1 MAQPRRRCRGE
12 DRGAPTILGDQP
24 SVAANRT
31 CQFGASARWSRN
43 VPAAISP
50 IASSFFQLNG
60 SLKKTNPT
68 SNTSSVEV
76 PPITN
81 DEVTLSPLAYASKVN
96 KLTVAVA
103 TPTTTSDTALFPEKL
118 SGAPVALTVRASA
131 TLMRKAM
138 PVTMA
143 VPSAGGV
150 PEDPSRAATMYVAIE
165 TPAPTAYQ
173 NARLDT
179 LASPSFP
186 ISRASLSPPTQCR
199 SAKARAILPQTHQYA
214 TVGAAES
221 WRGGRGTDERR
232 TPVLPWGDMAID
244 EPTTRQYVERVWDA
258 SVIRTLTEYI
268 RIPAKSPM
276 FDAQWKEHGH
286 IDRAVSLLQEWSEKR
301 PIEGLR
307 LDVVRLDGRTPV
319 ILMDVPGASDETVLL
334 YGHCD
339 KQPEMVGWADGL
351 GPWTPV
357 RKGDRLFGR
366 GVGDDGY
373 ATFSALSAIEALQAA
388 RVAHARC
395 VVLIEACEESGS
407 YDLPFYIDALAAR
420 IGTPS
425 LVVCLDSGCGTYDRL
440 WGTTSLRG
448 IVNGELTVQVLG
460 EGVHSGAAS
469 GIVPSSFRIARQ
481 LLSRLEDELTGEIR
495 PRDFHVTIPPAR
507 IEQARAVA
515 KELGREMVAK
525 YPFVSGMRAVHD
537 DPVELLLNNTW
548 RPALAITGAAGLPL
562 PADGGNVLR
571 PQTTLKLSL
580 RLPPTCDAERAARRL
595 KELF

>member
-1 MAQPRRRCRGE
+1 M
-12 DRGAPTILGDQP
+12 TI
-24 SVAANRT
+24 N
-31 CQFGASARWSRN
+31 
-43 VPAAISP
+43 
-50 IASSFFQLNG
+50 
-60 SLKKTNPT
+60 
-68 SNTSSVEV
+68 E
-76 PPITN
+76 
-81 DEVTLSPLAYASKVN
+81 
-96 KLTVAVA
+96 
-103 TPTTTSDTALFPEKL
+103 TA
-118 SGAPVALTVRASA
+118 
-131 TLMRKAM
+131 
-138 PVTMA
+138 
-143 VPSAGGV
+143 
-150 PEDPSRAATMYVAIE
+150 
-165 TPAPTAYQ
+165 
-173 NARLDT
+173 
-179 LASPSFP
+179 
-186 ISRASLSPPTQCR
+186 
-199 SAKARAILPQTHQYA
+199 
-214 TVGAAES
+214 
-221 WRGGRGTDERR
+221 
-232 TPVLPWGDMAID
+232 
-244 EPTTRQYVERVWDA
+244 TRQYIQRVWDE
-258 SVIRTLTEYI
+258 SVIPTLTEYV

-276 FDAQWKEHGH
+276 FDSAWKEHGH
-286 IDRAVSLLQEWSEKR
+286 IDRAVALLQEWSEKR
-301 PIEGLR
+301 AIEGLR
-307 LDVVRLDGRTPV
+307 LDVIRLEGRTPV

-481 LLSRLEDELTGEIR
+481 LLSRLEDEVTGEIR

-507 IEQARAVA
+507 IEEARAVA

-525 YPFVSGMRAVHD
+525 YPFVSGMRALHD

-580 RLPPTCDAERAARRL
+580 RLPPTCDAELAARRL
-595 KELF
+595 KELFETDPPYGAHVTYHAETPGNGWDAPETRQWLTDSVDRASRAHFGKPAMHEGIGGSIPFMSMLGERFPQSQFLITGVMGPGSNAHGPNEFLDLPTGVKVTACVAQVLADHHRASQSR